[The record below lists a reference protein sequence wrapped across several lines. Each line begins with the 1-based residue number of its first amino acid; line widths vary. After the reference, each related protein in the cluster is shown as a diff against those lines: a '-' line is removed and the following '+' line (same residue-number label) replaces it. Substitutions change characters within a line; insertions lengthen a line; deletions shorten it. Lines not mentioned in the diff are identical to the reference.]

1 MPALS
6 IARSVS
12 DSCGQV
18 NGQLPPGINL
28 VSADDLQTWI
38 MDIKVMDANPIYQ
51 DQTYRLKFIFSG
63 NYPIGDLLFFF
74 VIFIARALIYTCMRH
89 HLQRRVQ
96 PF

>member
-1 MPALS
+1 MFFRSYSRYACSQYCKGLS
-6 IARSVS
+6 QLSLTFC
-12 DSCGQV
+12 DQV

-63 NYPIGDLLFFF
+63 NYPIGDLLFF
-74 VIFIARALIYTCMRH
+74 
-89 HLQRRVQ
+89 
-96 PF
+96 P